1 MNIHELRGAINISEC
16 DLRMSLDEHHID
28 MEIKAITERS
38 AQLEA
43 SHQQTFGGDDL
54 YYKMNKSEVKQSSQN
69 YGVLGNSLLKD
80 GNGNENDKYDVDELD
95 EVLSLQPEKLDL
107 QSLNMSN

>member
-16 DLRMSLDEHHID
+16 DLRLSLDEHHID

-69 YGVLGNSLLKD
+69 YGVLGNSLLID
-80 GNGNENDKYDVDELD
+80 GNKNDKYDDELD

-107 QSLNMSN
+107 